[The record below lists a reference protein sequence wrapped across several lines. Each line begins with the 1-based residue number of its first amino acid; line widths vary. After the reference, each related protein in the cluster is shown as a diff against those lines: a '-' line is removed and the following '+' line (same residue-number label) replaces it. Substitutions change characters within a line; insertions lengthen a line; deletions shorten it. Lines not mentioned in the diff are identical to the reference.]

1 MVPMISTVE
10 QLITQLGGT
19 SRAAKFFDVSAP
31 AVSNWKSSGRLP
43 AWVMPRVIAWAAEE
57 DTALSVD
64 LTETL
69 RPVGGKGRQPK
80 TTEAAE

>member
-1 MVPMISTVE
+1 MKIKTVE
-10 QLITQLGGT
+10 QLIDRLGGT
-19 SRAAKFFDVSAP
+19 SRAAEFFAVTAP

-43 AWVMPRVIAWAAEE
+43 AWVMPRVIAWAAQEG
-57 DTALSVD
+57 DTLSVT

-69 RPVGGKGRQPK
+69 RPPGGRGRT

>member
-1 MVPMISTVE
+1 MVPMISTVD
-10 QLITQLGGT
+10 QLIDRLGGT
-19 SRAAKFFDVSAP
+19 SKAAEFFAVTAP

-43 AWVMPRVIAWAAEE
+43 AWVMPRVIAWAAEVE
-57 DTALSVD
+57 TTLSED

-69 RPVGGKGRQPK
+69 RPPGGKGRTK

>member
-1 MVPMISTVE
+1 MISTVE

-43 AWVMPRVIAWAAEE
+43 AWVLPRVISWAQENK
-57 DTALSVD
+57 TD
-64 LTETL
+64 LDDCLMETL
-69 RPVGGKGRQPK
+69 KPSGVRGKAE
-80 TTEAAE
+80 TEQ